1 MKPQEPPPLLALRS
15 VASSTPSP
23 RARPQLLL
31 LLRQLLRQLLLLP
44 VLLPALVMAAPLVA
58 AVLVHSSQ
66 VLSPVLVLGMQLT
79 GASAFALQSRASA
92 SPRP

>member
-1 MKPQEPPPLLALRS
+1 MKPQEPLLALRS
-15 VASSTPSP
+15 VASSKPSP
-23 RARPQLLL
+23 RAQPQLLL
-31 LLRQLLRQLLLLP
+31 LLRQLLLLP

>member
-1 MKPQEPPPLLALRS
+1 MKPQEPLLALRS
-15 VASSTPSP
+15 VASSEPSP
-23 RARPQLLL
+23 RVRPQLLL
-31 LLRQLLRQLLLLP
+31 LLRQLLLLP